1 MNKQKGFTPSEIRIP
16 NRENRRFLT
25 GFTLIELLVVIA
37 IIAILMA
44 ILMPALNRA
53 REQGK
58 RAACLSN
65 LKQLTLA
72 WIMYADEN
80 DDRIVSGD
88 GGVWHTYNGVVETP
102 WVGRCWHSN
111 YRGGDQLPEEEQKI
125 EIKKGALWPYCK
137 NLQLYRCPTG
147 MRGELVTY
155 AAMDSMNG
163 HPLPNDP
170 KGRGP
175 DTVIKRLLIK
185 KLLTIR
191 SPNER
196 IVFIDEGWVTP
207 DSYAVYQNRQEWW
220 DDPMVRHGDGTSVSL
235 ADGHSEYW
243 KWKGPETIKGGKL
256 RDRTHPSQ
264 HVVPQSEMGH
274 EDLYRVRKSCWWEI
288 EG

>member
-1 MNKQKGFTPSEIRIP
+1 MNRKKA
-16 NRENRRFLT
+16 
-25 GFTLIELLVVIA
+25 FTLIELLVVIA

-72 WIMYADEN
+72 WIIYADEN
-80 DDRIVSGD
+80 DDKIVNGAGGKYRGD
-88 GGVWHTYNGVVETP
+88 ETP
-102 WVGRCWHSN
+102 WVGECWHSN
-111 YRGGDQLPEEEQKI
+111 YRGGEQLPEEQQKS
-125 EIKKGALWPYCK
+125 EIKRGALWPYCK
-137 NLQLYRCPTG
+137 SLKLYRCPTG
-147 MRGELVTY
+147 LRGELVTY

-163 HPLPNDP
+163 YPQPNDP

-175 DTVIKRLLIK
+175 TAVIKRLLIK
-185 KLLTIR
+185 KRLTIR
-191 SPNER
+191 SPDQR

-220 DDPMVRHGDGTSVSL
+220 DDPMVRHGNGTSVSL

-256 RDRTHPSQ
+256 RDRTHSSQ
-264 HVVPQSEMGH
+264 HVIPQSEPGH

>member
-1 MNKQKGFTPSEIRIP
+1 VNKRK
-16 NRENRRFLT
+16 

-37 IIAILMA
+37 IIAVLMA

-65 LKQLTLA
+65 LKQLTLS

-88 GGVWHTYNGVVETP
+88 GGVQHTYNGVVEIP

-111 YRGGDQLPEEEQKI
+111 YRGGEQLPEEEQKR
-125 EIKKGALWPYCK
+125 EIKSGALWPYCG
-137 NLQLYRCPTG
+137 NLKLYSCPTG
-147 MRGELVTY
+147 LRGEFVTY

-175 DTVIKRLLIK
+175 AAVIKRLLIK
-185 KLLTIR
+185 KRLQIR
-191 SPNER
+191 SPSER

-207 DSYAVYQNRQEWW
+207 DSYAVYQDRQEWW
-220 DDPMVRHGDGTSVSL
+220 DDPMVRHGNGSSVSL

-243 KWKGPETIKGGKL
+243 KWKGIETIKGGKL

-264 HVVPQSEMGH
+264 HVRPQQEAGH
-274 EDLYRVRKSCWWEI
+274 QDLYRIRKSCWWEI

>member
-1 MNKQKGFTPSEIRIP
+1 MK
-16 NRENRRFLT
+16 RRKA
-25 GFTLIELLVVIA
+25 FTLIELLVVIA
-37 IIAILMA
+37 IIAVLMA
-44 ILMPALNRA
+44 ILMPALQRA

-72 WIMYADEN
+72 WILYADEN

-88 GGVWHTYNGVVETP
+88 GGVQHTYNGVIEIP

-111 YRGGDQLPEEEQKI
+111 YRGGEQLPVEQQKA
-125 EIKKGALWPYCK
+125 EIKSGALWPYCE
-137 NLQLYRCPTG
+137 NEGLYACPTG
-147 MRGELVTY
+147 LRGELVTY

-163 HPLPNDP
+163 HPLPQDP

-175 DTVIKRLLIK
+175 ADVIKRLIIK
-185 KLLTIR
+185 KRMQIR
-191 SPNER
+191 SPSKR

-207 DSYAVYQNRQEWW
+207 DSYAVYQNQQEWW
-220 DDPMVRHGDGTSVSL
+220 DDPMVRHGNGSSVSL

-243 KWKGPETIKGGKL
+243 KWKGIQTIKGGKL

-264 HVVPQSEMGH
+264 HVQPVTEADH
-274 EDLYRVRKSCWWEI
+274 YDLRRVRKSCWWEI

>member
-1 MNKQKGFTPSEIRIP
+1 MKKRKA
-16 NRENRRFLT
+16 
-25 GFTLIELLVVIA
+25 FTLIELLVVIA

-44 ILMPALNRA
+44 ILMPALQRA

-72 WIMYADEN
+72 WILYADEN

-88 GGVWHTYNGVVETP
+88 GGVTHTYNGVAENP
-102 WVGRCWHSN
+102 WVGRCWHN
-111 YRGGDQLPEEEQKI
+111 DYRNGAQLPVEQQKA
-125 EIKKGALWPYCK
+125 EIRSGAMWPYCE
-137 NLQLYRCPTG
+137 NEGLYACPTG
-147 MRGELVTY
+147 LRGEMVTY

-163 HPLPNDP
+163 HPLPQDP

-175 DTVIKRLLIK
+175 AEVIRRLIIK
-185 KLLTIR
+185 KRMQIR

-207 DSYAVYQNRQEWW
+207 DSYAVYQNLQEWW
-220 DDPMVRHGDGTSVSL
+220 DDPMVRHGNGTSVSL

-243 KWKGPETIKGGKL
+243 KWKGIQTIKGGKL

-264 HVVPQSEMGH
+264 HVQPVTEADH
-274 EDLYRVRKSCWWEI
+274 YDLRRVRKSCWWEI